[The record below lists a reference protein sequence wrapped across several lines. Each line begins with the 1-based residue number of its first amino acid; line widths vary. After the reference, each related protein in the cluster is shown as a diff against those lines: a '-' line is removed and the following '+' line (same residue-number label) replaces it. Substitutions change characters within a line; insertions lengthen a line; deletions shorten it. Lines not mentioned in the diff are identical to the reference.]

1 MSDIPKR
8 LVERWLRAR
17 GAQPAWVI
25 EAGTPGD
32 YLALERFH
40 YCAGAPATWAGVLA
54 ARAACDGE
62 LAGVLVVSRPT
73 LNGWWREL
81 AWPGVYGGGDR
92 TRAAI
97 AINAGLR
104 TISRV
109 VVDPR
114 WRGMGVG
121 VALVRAY
128 LASPLTRDTEAVAAM
143 GRICPI
149 FERAGMTRHERGMSE
164 QDRGLLRELRGA
176 GVDVGRLVEAR
187 YAQGVLARRRVRAHV
202 EAWARRSGA
211 TRGLLGEG
219 AGCLGAMVASRV
231 LWRAPA
237 YVAGGGVPN
246 GQNVKWSNGQIGK
259 RR

>member
-1 MSDIPKR
+1 MPDIPKR

-17 GAQPAWVI
+17 RARPAWVI
-25 EAGTPGD
+25 EAGTPD
-32 YLALERFH
+32 NYLALGRFH
-40 YCAGAPATWAGVLA
+40 YCAGVPATWAGVL
-54 ARAACDGE
+54 RASCDGE

-81 AWPGVYGGGDR
+81 AWPGVYGGRDR

-149 FERAGMTRHERGMSE
+149 FERAGMTRHERGE
-164 QDRGLLRELRGA
+164 GVQERGLLRALRGA

-187 YAQGVLARRRVRAHV
+187 YAEGVLARRRVREIV

-211 TRGLLGEG
+211 TRGLLGQG
-219 AGCLGAMVASRV
+219 AACLGAMVASRV

-237 YVAGGGVPN
+237 YVARSKGPH
-246 GQNVKWSNGQIGK
+246 GQRAK
-259 RR
+259 